1 MRPLAEHMAS
11 YAAYHRDPRTKL
23 THFVGVPAIV
33 FAVLVVSALARVAI
47 GGLEVSLAVVIVVG
61 VVGWYLALDAGVG
74 LAVAALVAPLL
85 WAAELVARQPLS
97 VSLAVFLAF
106 FVCGWAVQ
114 LLGHRIE
121 GNRPALLDNLA
132 HALVAPAFL
141 AAELLFA
148 LGLKRGLREEVER
161 RAARAGADPR

>member
-1 MRPLAEHMAS
+1 MAS

-33 FAVLVVSALARVAI
+33 FAVLVLLALARVTV
-47 GGLEVSLAVVIVVG
+47 GGAEISLALVLVAVVLA
-61 VVGWYLALDAGVG
+61 WYLTLDVGVG
-74 LAVAALVAPLL
+74 LAVAVLVAPLL
-85 WAAELVARQPLS
+85 WAAELAARQPL
-97 VSLAVFLAF
+97 AVGLGLFLAF
-106 FVCGWAVQ
+106 FVGGWAIQ

-121 GNRPALLDNLA
+121 GNRPALLDNLS

-148 LGLKRGLREEVER
+148 LGLRRDLREEVER
-161 RAARAGADPR
+161 RARALGPGRA